1 MSVSQKISATPAERD
16 AICRQDLL
24 TFCHAAFAELYPDD
38 PFSFERSQEAIAQAL
53 AGAGERRF
61 RLIINAPP
69 RSLKSFLVSVCWVAF
84 MLGHKPTHRFI
95 CASYSQDLA
104 NAFSSECRRLME
116 SSFYRGLFATR
127 LIKAT
132 EDELVT
138 TAGGFRRAKSVGG
151 TLTGLGGH
159 ALIID
164 DPMNANDAAS
174 ETIRN
179 STNEWFMNTL
189 MPRLDDKSAGAII
202 VVMQRLHQD
211 DLTGHLIEK
220 GGWDRLVLPAIAP
233 RDTLITLGHRKFVW
247 RMGEPLQKREGLES
261 LERTKRDMTPQA
273 FNAQYLQEPLPEKG
287 NMLDPDWLK
296 YYAQAPVR
304 QPGDQVIQSWDTA
317 LKPSETC
324 DYSAGVTILVHNNKV
339 DYYLTDVIR
348 KRLNFTDLCNEV
360 EAQGRKH
367 SPNAIL
373 VEEHGAGIPLI
384 AEMRKR
390 GLSAVIGRRPTKDK
404 RTRMDGQTP
413 KLQAGCLILP
423 KAAPWLDEFIA
434 EYLAFPGGKFDDQI
448 DALSQF
454 LDYRTEVEA
463 RTMFEF
469 DFGYDDQ
476 PFGGGAPSAE
486 NLLWLLRRGQL

>member
-1 MSVSQKISATPAERD
+1 MSVNPKISATPVERD
-16 AICRQDLL
+16 AIYRQDFLA
-24 TFCHAAFAELYPDD
+24 FSHAAFADRYPDE
-38 PFSFERSQEAIAQAL
+38 PFSFEWCQEAIAKVL
-53 AGAGERRF
+53 AGADKKPV

-69 RSLKSFLVSVCWVAF
+69 RSLKSFMASVAWPAYV
-84 MLGHKPTHRFI
+84 LGHKPTHRFI

-104 NAFSSECRRLME
+104 NTLSLECRHLME
-116 SSFYRGLFATR
+116 SSFYRRLFATR

-151 TLTGLGGH
+151 PLTGLGGH
-159 ALIID
+159 VLIID
-164 DPMNANDAAS
+164 DALNANDAAS
-174 ETIRN
+174 ETTRN

-189 MPRLDDKSAGAII
+189 MPRLDDKNAGTII

-211 DLTGHLIEK
+211 DLTGRLIET

-233 RDTLITLGHRKFVW
+233 RDTLIKLGPRRFVW
-247 RMGEPLQKREGLES
+247 RMGEPLQKREGLDS
-261 LERTKRDMTPQA
+261 LERTKKDMTPQG
-273 FNAQYLQEPLPEKG
+273 FNAQFLQEPLPEKG
-287 NMLDPDWLK
+287 NMLNPDWLK
-296 YYAQAPVR
+296 RYEQAPVR
-304 QPGDQVIQSWDTA
+304 QPDDQIIQSWDTA

-324 DYSAGVTILVHNNKV
+324 DYSVGLMFLVRNKV
-339 DYYLTDVIR
+339 EYYLIDVVR

-360 EAQGRKH
+360 EVQATKH
-367 SPNAIL
+367 SPTAIL
-373 VEEHGAGIPLI
+373 IEEQGAGTPLI
-384 AEMRKR
+384 AEMKKR
-390 GLSAVIGRRPTKDK
+390 GLSTVIGRRPTKDK

-423 KAAPWLDEFIA
+423 KAASWLDEFLT

-463 RTMFEF
+463 RTTFDF
-469 DFGYDDQ
+469 DFGHDDQ
-476 PFGGGAPSAE
+476 AFGGGVPSAE
-486 NLLWLLRRGQL
+486 DMLYRLRRWR